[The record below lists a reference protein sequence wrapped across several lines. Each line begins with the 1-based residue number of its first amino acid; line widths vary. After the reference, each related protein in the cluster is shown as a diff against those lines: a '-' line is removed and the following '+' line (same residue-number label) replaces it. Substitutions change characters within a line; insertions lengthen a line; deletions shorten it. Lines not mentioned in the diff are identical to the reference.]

1 MRKALFKHSESLL
14 SLLILISMG
23 ISALSLQGCQS
34 NDGLPTVDETSQT
47 LTLSTPIASNI
58 ITEESTEAIDA
69 TLNTTADDSFPLNWD
84 DFPPP
89 SIDPATPIPSPK
101 EKLDIPDEVLV
112 WVLLGSDTEPPF
124 IGRTEAIHLLF
135 IHPRFS
141 KASIL
146 SIPNDLYVYIPG
158 FTMQRINAAYAVGGI
173 ETLRLT
179 LAYNFGVNPSRFVLA
194 HPGDF
199 QWLVDDIDG
208 IDVTVL
214 NPNPQVC
221 GGLRAGQVTM
231 DGALALCYA
240 SYRQGM
246 DEIDR
251 MRRQQQLLQLIFQ
264 KFARDGNLIKLPT
277 LYASYQGWIKTDI
290 SLMELM
296 ENIPLA
302 LRLADP
308 DRIGYYML
316 GWDQIRLWEVPGYTQ
331 AQVFLPVEEAV
342 SAVFQRAIEDILTP
356 EPLTNQVQTLEA
368 QLTAANLISPTPRAT
383 RTPLPTLTSTLM
395 PSGTI
400 TYTPTMTM
408 TPNQTQTL
416 QTLTPIATAT
426 TSPTAT
432 QTQPGYPYPVPT
444 QNPTQYPT
452 STQAVYP

>member
-1 MRKALFKHSESLL
+1 MRKALFKRRGYLL
-14 SLLILISMG
+14 SLLMLLSIG

-34 NDGLPTVDETSQT
+34 REGTPAVIESTHTIILA
-47 LTLSTPIASNI
+47 STPIPFDT
-58 ITEESTEAIDA
+58 ITEISFETSEATHNA
-69 TLNTTADDSFPLNWD
+69 TDDESFPLNWD

-89 SIDPATPIPSPK
+89 SIDPATPIPPPM
-101 EKLDIPDEVLV
+101 EKLDLPEEVLV

-158 FTMQRINAAYAVGGI
+158 YTMQRINTAYAVGGI

-251 MRRQQQLLQLIFQ
+251 MRRQQQLLQVIFQ

-296 ENIPLA
+296 EKIPLA

-342 SAVFQRAIEDILTP
+342 RAVFQRAIEDILTP
-356 EPLTNQVQTLEA
+356 APLTNQVQTLEA
-368 QLTAANLISPTPRAT
+368 QLTAANIISPTPRAT
-383 RTPLPTLTSTLM
+383 RTPLPTFTSTLI

-400 TYTPTMTM
+400 THTPTITL

-416 QTLTPIATAT
+416 QTLTPIVTAT
-426 TSPTAT
+426 PTPTAT
-432 QTQPGYPYPVPT
+432 QTQPGYPYP
-444 QNPTQYPT
+444 NPTQYPT
-452 STQAVYP
+452 PTQAVYP